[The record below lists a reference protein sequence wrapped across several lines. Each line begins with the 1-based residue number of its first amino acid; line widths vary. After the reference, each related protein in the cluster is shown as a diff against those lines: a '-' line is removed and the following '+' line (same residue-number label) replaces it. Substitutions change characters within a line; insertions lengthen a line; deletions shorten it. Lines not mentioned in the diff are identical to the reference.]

1 VARLKGRGFGGPK
14 YILDGTKQNKVA
26 SIMDTSMTHLR
37 SSHALKCHTVV
48 FIPPIHPQEF
58 EKEIR
63 IHPVVMGV
71 KGLRTDGYNSAF

>member
-1 VARLKGRGFGGPK
+1 
-14 YILDGTKQNKVA
+14 
-26 SIMDTSMTHLR
+26 MDTSMTHLR